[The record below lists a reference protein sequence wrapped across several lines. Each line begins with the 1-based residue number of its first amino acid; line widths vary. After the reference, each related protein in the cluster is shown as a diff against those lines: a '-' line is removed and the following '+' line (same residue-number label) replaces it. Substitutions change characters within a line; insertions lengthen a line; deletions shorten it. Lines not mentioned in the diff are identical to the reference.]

1 MAALDDGFIGA
12 GSSLPAERVKRLL
25 KNLAITALLCVML
38 YPLLWLIAS
47 ALRPSNQV
55 FIAKSLIPEEFRWQN
70 FVDGWNAF
78 GTVTFGRML
87 FNSTIVSVSC
97 IVGNLL
103 ACSLTAY
110 AFARLRFPFKRTLFF
125 LMLATLMLP
134 YHVQAIPQYI
144 MFLNFGWINTFLPLI
159 VPKFFAT
166 DAFFIYLMVQFI
178 RSLPR
183 ELDEAA
189 YVDGAGHFA
198 IFARIILP
206 LSMPALATT
215 AAFTFIFTWNEFFQ
229 PLIYLTRTEMFTAPL
244 GLRRFLDSESSSDF
258 GPMFAMALV
267 SLGPIFGFF
276 LATQK
281 YLTRGISTTGL
292 K

>member
-1 MAALDDGFIGA
+1 MAAIDNAPIGA
-12 GSSLPAERVKRLL
+12 GYSLPAERAKRFA

-38 YPLLWLIAS
+38 YPLLWLVAS

-55 FIAKSLIPEEFRWQN
+55 MIARTLIPDELRWQN

-87 FNSTIVSVSC
+87 LNSTIVSVAC

-103 ACSLTAY
+103 SCSLAAY
-110 AFARLRFPFKRTLFF
+110 AFARLRFPYKRTLFF

-144 MFLNFGWINTFLPLI
+144 MFLNFGWVNTFLPLT

-166 DAFFIYLMVQFI
+166 DAFFVYLMVQFI

-189 YVDGAGHFA
+189 FVDGAGHFT
-198 IFARIILP
+198 IFSQIILP
-206 LSMPALATT
+206 LCMPALATT

-244 GLRRFLDSESSSDF
+244 GLRRFLDSETTSDY

-276 LATQK
+276 IASQK
-281 YLTRGISTTGL
+281 YLTRGIATTGL